1 MQKRIYRSKNDKI
14 IAGICGGL
22 AKYFEVDPAIV
33 RIIFILLFFFKG
45 IGFLVYIIMW
55 IVVPY
60 DPNEVRVFHAHAG
73 KTDYAKSAQENIN
86 DEDVEEAQIIDEI
99 DETES
104 RKNAGATAS
113 ANIKRT
119 DNRYIAGIVLI
130 VLGGLFLL
138 NQIVPSLSMKVLIP
152 VILVIAGI
160 YLLIN
165 SRNGGGKQ

>member
-45 IGFLVYIIMW
+45 IGFLVYLIMW

-60 DPNEVRVFHAHAG
+60 DPNEVRIFHAHAG
-73 KTDYAKSAQENIN
+73 KTGYAKTSQDNIKN
-86 DEDVEEAQIIDEI
+86 EEVEEAQIIDEI
-99 DETES
+99 DETGSNE
-104 RKNAGATAS
+104 KNGSETAK
-113 ANIKRT
+113 NTNKP

-130 VLGGLFLL
+130 IIGGLFLL
-138 NQIVPSLSMKVLIP
+138 NQILPSLSMKILIP
-152 VILVIAGI
+152 IILVIAGI

-165 SRNGGGKQ
+165 SYNGGGKQ

>member
-45 IGFLVYIIMW
+45 IGFLVYLIMW

-60 DPNEVRVFHAHAG
+60 DPNEVRIFHARAG
-73 KTDYAKSAQENIN
+73 KTGYAKTSQDNIKN
-86 DEDVEEAQIIDEI
+86 EDVEEAQIIDEI
-99 DETES
+99 DETGINE
-104 RKNAGATAS
+104 KNGFETAR
-113 ANIKRT
+113 NTNKP

-138 NQIVPSLSMKVLIP
+138 NQIVPSLSMKILIP
-152 VILVIAGI
+152 IILVIAGI

-165 SRNGGGKQ
+165 SYNGGGKQ